1 VLAATTCR
9 GLPQLHLL
17 NSWVEA
23 SLSRRVLSVF
33 TNMNNRTKADS
44 EIDELY
50 QAWGEAFQSKNVDAI
65 LGLLTPDYVLWP
77 AGAAAMSRDSLFPR
91 LVATLKSYD
100 ITPSF
105 EREERLIVGDFAFE
119 RGWDI
124 QQVRSRTGG
133 EVMTHRQ
140 RVFLV
145 LRRGDDGRW
154 RFARGMSQPG
164 PAA

>member
-1 VLAATTCR
+1 M
-9 GLPQLHLL
+9 
-17 NSWVEA
+17 
-23 SLSRRVLSVF
+23 SRW
-33 TNMNNRTKADS
+33 TKIDS

-65 LGLLTPDYVLWP
+65 LCLLTPDYVLWP
-77 AGAAAMSRDSLFPR
+77 AGAPAMSRDSLVPR
-91 LVATLKSYD
+91 LAATLRSYD

-105 EREERLIVGDFAFE
+105 EREERLVAGDFAFE

-124 QQVRSRTGG
+124 QQVRSRTRGDIKIQ
-133 EVMTHRQ
+133 RQ

-145 LRRGDDGRW
+145 LQRGVDGKW
-154 RFARGMSQPG
+154 RFARGMSQLG